1 VAPNTQTE
9 ESTEYLMSPA
19 EVRQLLGLGRTYT
32 YHLLATG
39 AIPSVRV
46 GRLRKV
52 GRSDL
57 DAFIEAHLEH
67 NEGGGDE

>member
-1 VAPNTQTE
+1 VNPNTQTSE
-9 ESTEYLMSPA
+9 VIEYLLSPA

-32 YHLLATG
+32 YQLLATG
-39 AIPSVRV
+39 VIPSIRI

-52 GRSDL
+52 RRSDL

-67 NEGGGDE
+67 NEGGDDE